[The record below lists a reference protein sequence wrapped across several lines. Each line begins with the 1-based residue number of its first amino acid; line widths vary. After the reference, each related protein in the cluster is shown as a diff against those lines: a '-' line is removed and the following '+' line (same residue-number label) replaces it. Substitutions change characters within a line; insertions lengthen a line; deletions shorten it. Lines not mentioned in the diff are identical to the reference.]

1 MGKVT
6 ATAERTIDAPA
17 DKVRALVADY
27 AETRPKLLTEHYRDY
42 EVTEGGVG
50 AGTKAGWKLQA
61 TSKRVRDVKATVS
74 EPTPGTLVET
84 DANSSMVTT
93 WTVSEAGEKSLVRIE
108 TSWDGAG
115 GVGGFFE
122 RLFAPRVMR
131 RTYLDELE
139 RLDRYAREQ
148 AASPAT

>member
-27 AETRPKLLTEHYRDY
+27 AETRPKLLTEHYRDC
-42 EVTEGGVG
+42 EVIEGGVG
-50 AGTKAGWKLQA
+50 AGTKANWKLQA
-61 TSKRVRDVKATVS
+61 TSKRVRDVAATVS
-74 EPTPGTLVET
+74 EPEPGKLVET

-93 WTVSEAGEKSLVRIE
+93 WTVRESGSGSLVRIE

-115 GVGGFFE
+115 GIGGFFE
-122 RLFAPRVMR
+122 KTFAPGGLKRIYDGV
-131 RTYLDELE
+131 LGKLAEIV
-139 RLDRYAREQ
+139 
-148 AASPAT
+148 

>member
-6 ATAERTIDAPA
+6 AIAERTIEAPA

-50 AGTKAGWKLQA
+50 AGTKASWKLQA
-61 TSKRVRDVKATVS
+61 TSKRVRDVAATVTEPS
-74 EPTPGTLVET
+74 EGTLVET

-93 WTVSEAGEKSLVRIE
+93 WTVREVPDGSLVRIE

-115 GVGGFFE
+115 GIGGFFE
-122 RLFAPRVMR
+122 KTFAPGGLKRIYEGV
-131 RTYLDELE
+131 LGKLAEVV
-139 RLDRYAREQ
+139 
-148 AASPAT
+148 

>member
-6 ATAERTIDAPA
+6 AIAERTIEAPA

-50 AGTKAGWKLQA
+50 AGTKASWKLQA
-61 TSKRVRDVKATVS
+61 TSKRVRDVVATVS
-74 EPTPGTLVET
+74 VPSEGTLVET

-93 WTVSEAGEKSLVRIE
+93 WTVREVPEGSLVRIE

-115 GVGGFFE
+115 GIGGFFE
-122 RLFAPRVMR
+122 KTFAPGGLKRIYEGVLGKLAE
-131 RTYLDELE
+131 TV
-139 RLDRYAREQ
+139 
-148 AASPAT
+148 

>member
-6 ATAERTIDAPA
+6 AIAERTIEAPA

-50 AGTKAGWKLQA
+50 AGTKARWKLQA
-61 TSKRVRDVKATVS
+61 TSKRVRDVAATVTEPS
-74 EPTPGTLVET
+74 EGTIVET

-93 WTVSEAGEKSLVRIE
+93 WTVREVPEGSLVRIE
-108 TSWDGAG
+108 TTWDGAG
-115 GVGGFFE
+115 GIGGFFE
-122 RLFAPRVMR
+122 KTFAPGGLKRIYEGV
-131 RTYLDELE
+131 LGKLAEVV
-139 RLDRYAREQ
+139 
-148 AASPAT
+148 

>member
-27 AETRPKLLTEHYRDY
+27 AETRPRLLTEHYRDY

-50 AGTKAGWKLQA
+50 AGTKANWKLQA
-61 TSKRVRDVKATVS
+61 TSKRVRDVAATVT
-74 EPTPGTLVET
+74 EPKPGTLVET

-93 WTVSEAGEKSLVRIE
+93 WTVAESGAGSLVRIE

-122 RLFAPRVMR
+122 KTFAPGGLRKIYDGV
-131 RTYLDELE
+131 LGKLAEIV
-139 RLDRYAREQ
+139 
-148 AASPAT
+148 

>member
-6 ATAERTIDAPA
+6 AIAERTIEAPA

-50 AGTKAGWKLQA
+50 AGTKARWKLQA
-61 TSKRVRDVKATVS
+61 TSKRVRDVAATVTEPS
-74 EPTPGTLVET
+74 EGTLVET

-93 WTVSEAGEKSLVRIE
+93 WTVREVPDGSVVRIE
-108 TSWDGAG
+108 TTWDGAG
-115 GVGGFFE
+115 GIGGFFE
-122 RLFAPRVMR
+122 KTFAPGGLKRIYEGV
-131 RTYLDELE
+131 LGKLAEVV
-139 RLDRYAREQ
+139 
-148 AASPAT
+148 